1 MCANRFAS
9 PWWVA
14 MISVLVSSSKQGN
27 HLVSD
32 FSELFESPNSEVT
45 EKQTAVFSL
54 AQVESSLA
62 TQTLDD

>member
-1 MCANRFAS
+1 
-9 PWWVA
+9 VA
-14 MISVLVSSSKQGN
+14 KISILVSSSKQGN

-54 AQVESSLA
+54 AQAESSLA